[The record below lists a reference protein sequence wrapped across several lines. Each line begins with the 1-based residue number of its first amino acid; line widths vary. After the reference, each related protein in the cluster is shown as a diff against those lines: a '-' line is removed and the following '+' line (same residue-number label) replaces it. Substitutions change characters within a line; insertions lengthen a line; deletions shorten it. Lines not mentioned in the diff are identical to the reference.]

1 MNYETSLVIFFRVI
15 ECRIFSPLT
24 REEALEMTGYLRNI
38 VNNQDVR
45 PDSILIK
52 GATILSMDENVGNI
66 ARGDILISGSTITAI
81 GEDLE
86 ANGARV
92 IDATNMIAMPGMVDS
107 HRHSWEGQLRRIN
120 PNATCLEDYSNA
132 THFSFA
138 KYYRPAD
145 MYIGNLLTALGCID
159 AGITT
164 VIDNSHNSRTAAH
177 SDAAVEALLDA
188 GIRAIH
194 ASGAPVSGEWDKA
207 HWPGNWQRLQEKYF
221 KDNPESLVSLAVM
234 AQLEPALWAEARR
247 LGLPIVTEFFGSFMA
262 SELESLHRR
271 GLLGPDNI
279 FNHCTS
285 LPDEGWKILRE
296 AGVRVNVCP
305 RSDAHYGIEDGMF
318 AIQAAQRHGIS
329 PGLSVDNETSYST
342 DMFMEMR
349 VAFYLQRV
357 MGMHQQHC
365 CGTDHSLTTLPAAQ
379 LLKSATVDGA
389 ACAGLLDKVGSLTP
403 GKQAD
408 LILINVGDINLY
420 PSGNAFGTVVHATE
434 RSNIDTVIIGGRIVK
449 QHGKV
454 LGVDSTRLR
463 AAIDESRE
471 HLFAA
476 AGYEPDIFADAFLP
490 LAHAH

>member
-1 MNYETSLVIFFRVI
+1 MTNY
-15 ECRIFSPLT
+15 
-24 REEALEMTGYLRNI
+24 ARNI
-38 VNNQDVR
+38 MNNQTVT
-45 PDSILIK
+45 PSATLIR
-52 GATILSMDENVGNI
+52 GATILSMDENVGNFE
-66 ARGDILISGSTITAI
+66 RGDILITGATITAV
-81 GEDLE
+81 GQYLNAE
-86 ANGARV
+86 GAHV

-120 PNATCLEDYSNA
+120 PNATCLDDYSNA

-138 KYYRPAD
+138 KYYRPSD
-145 MYIGNLLTALGCID
+145 IYVGNLLTALGAID

-164 VIDNSHNSRTAAH
+164 IIDNSHNSRTAAH

-194 ASGAPVSGEWDKA
+194 ASGAPVSGDWDRA

-221 KDNPESLVSLAVM
+221 RNNPESLVSLAVM
-234 AQLEPALWAEARR
+234 AQLEPELWAEARR
-247 LGLPIVTEFFGSFMA
+247 LGLPIVTEFFGAEMGA
-262 SELESLHRR
+262 ELRSLHQQ

-279 FNHCTS
+279 FNHCTA

-318 AIQAAQRHGIS
+318 AIEAAQRHGIT

-357 MGMHQQHC
+357 MGMHKRQHC
-365 CGTDHSLTTLPAAQ
+365 RGTEYSLTMLPAAQ
-379 LLKSATVDGA
+379 LLKAATVDGA
-389 ACAGLLDKVGSLTP
+389 YCAGLQDKVGSLTP

-408 LILINVGDINLY
+408 LILINAGDINLY
-420 PSGNAFGTVVHATE
+420 PNGNAFGTVVHATE
-434 RSNIDTVIIGGRIVK
+434 RSNIDTVMIGGRIVK
-449 QHGKV
+449 QNGMV
-454 LGVDSTRLR
+454 VGVDRARLH

-476 AGYEPDIFADAFLP
+476 AGYKPDMFAETFLP
-490 LAHAH
+490 LEQAH

>member
-1 MNYETSLVIFFRVI
+1 
-15 ECRIFSPLT
+15 
-24 REEALEMTGYLRNI
+24 MTDYTRNI
-38 VNNQDVR
+38 VRTAESLVAR
-45 PDSILIK
+45 TLIQ
-52 GATILSMDENVGNI
+52 GATVLSMDDDIGNLVS
-66 ARGDILISGSTITAI
+66 ADILIEGSTIIAI
-81 GEDLE
+81 GENLE
-86 ANGARV
+86 ASDAAI
-92 IDATNMIAMPGMVDS
+92 IDAAGMIAMPGIVDS

-138 KYYRPAD
+138 KYYRPVD
-145 MYIGNLLTALGCID
+145 NYVGNLLTALGCID

-164 VIDNSHNSRTAAH
+164 VIDNSHNSRTAEH
-177 SDAAVEALLDA
+177 SDAAVEALFDS
-188 GIRAIH
+188 GIRAVH
-194 ASGAPVSGEWDKA
+194 ASGAPVAGEWDKA
-207 HWPGNWQRLQEKYF
+207 HWPANWQRLQEKYF
-221 KDNPESLVSLAVM
+221 KNNSDSLVSLAVM
-234 AQLEPALWAEARR
+234 AQLEPELWTEARR
-247 LGLPIVTEFFGSFMA
+247 LGLPIVTEFFGSLMA
-262 SELESLHRR
+262 SELESLHQQ

-318 AIQAAQRHGIS
+318 AMSAAQRHGIN

-357 MGMHQQHC
+357 MGMHQQHT
-365 CGTDHSLTTLPAAQ
+365 CGSKEALATLPAAQ

-389 ACAGLLDKVGSLTP
+389 YCAGLQDKIGSLTP

-408 LILINVGDINLY
+408 LILINANDINLY

-434 RSNIDTVIIGGRIVK
+434 RSNIDTVMIAGRIVK
-449 QHGKV
+449 QNGQV
-454 LGVDSTRLR
+454 IGVDSERLR
-463 AAIDESRE
+463 VAIDESRA

-476 AGYEPDIFADAFLP
+476 AGYKPDIFAETFLS
-490 LAHAH
+490 LESAQ

>member
-1 MNYETSLVIFFRVI
+1 
-15 ECRIFSPLT
+15 
-24 REEALEMTGYLRNI
+24 MTDDIRNI
-38 VNNQDVR
+38 VNNQTVNL
-45 PDSILIK
+45 PVTLIR
-52 GATILSMDENVGNI
+52 GATILSMDESVGNI
-66 ARGDILISGSTITAI
+66 ERGDILITGSTITAV
-81 GEDLE
+81 GQNLD
-86 ANGARV
+86 AQNAHV
-92 IDATNMIAMPGMVDS
+92 IDATNMIVMPGMVDS

-120 PNATCLEDYSNA
+120 PNATCLDDYSNA

-138 KYYRPAD
+138 KYYRPVD
-145 MYIGNLLTALGCID
+145 IYVGNMLTALGAID

-164 VIDNSHNSRTAAH
+164 LIDNSHNSRTAAH
-177 SDAAVEALLDA
+177 SDAAVEALIDS

-194 ASGAPVSGEWDKA
+194 ASGAPVSGDWDRA

-221 KDNPESLVSLAVM
+221 KNNPDSLVSLGVM
-234 AQLEPALWAEARR
+234 AQLEPELWAEARR
-247 LGLPIVTEFFGSFMA
+247 LNLPIVTEFFGSEMA
-262 SELESLHRR
+262 SELESLHQQ

-318 AIQAAQRHGIS
+318 AIEAAQRHGIN

-349 VAFYLQRV
+349 IAFYLQRV
-357 MGMHQQHC
+357 MGMHKQQHC
-365 CGTDHSLTTLPAAQ
+365 CDSAQSLTTLSAAQ
-379 LLKSATVDGA
+379 LLKAATVDGA
-389 ACAGLLDKVGSLTP
+389 VCAGLQDKIGSLTP

-408 LILINVGDINLY
+408 LIMINVGDINLY

-434 RSNIDTVIIGGRIVK
+434 RSNIDTVMIGGRIVK
-449 QHGKV
+449 QNGKL
-454 LGVDSTRLR
+454 LGVDSKRLR
-463 AAIDESRE
+463 AAIDESRQ

-476 AGYEPDIFADAFLP
+476 AGYEPDIFAEKFLA
-490 LAHAH
+490 LEQTH

>member
-1 MNYETSLVIFFRVI
+1 
-15 ECRIFSPLT
+15 
-24 REEALEMTGYLRNI
+24 MTDYIRNI
-38 VNNQDVR
+38 VNNQVVN
-45 PDSILIK
+45 PPVTLIR
-52 GATILSMDENVGNI
+52 GATILSMDDSVGNI
-66 ARGDILISGSTITAI
+66 ERGDILISGSTITAV
-81 GEDLE
+81 GQNL
-86 ANGARV
+86 NGQDAHV
-92 IDATNMIAMPGMVDS
+92 IDATNMIVMPGMVDS

-120 PNATCLEDYSNA
+120 PNATCLDDYSNA

-138 KYYRPAD
+138 KFYRPTD
-145 MYIGNLLTALGCID
+145 IYVGNLLTALGAID

-177 SDAAVEALLDA
+177 SDAAVEALLDS

-194 ASGAPVSGEWDKA
+194 ASGAPVSGEWDRA

-221 KDNPESLVSLAVM
+221 KNNPEGLVTLGVM
-234 AQLEPALWAEARR
+234 AQLEPELWAEARR
-247 LGLPIVTEFFGSFMA
+247 LGLPIVTEFFGSEMA
-262 SELESLHRR
+262 SELESLHQQ

-285 LPDEGWKILRE
+285 LPDEGWNILRE
-296 AGVRVNVCP
+296 AGIRVNVCP
-305 RSDAHYGIEDGMF
+305 RSDAHYGIEDGMY
-318 AIQAAQRHGIS
+318 AIDAAHRHGIN

-357 MGMHQQHC
+357 MGMHQLHC
-365 CGTDHSLTTLPAAQ
+365 CDPAHSLKSLPAVQ
-379 LLKSATVDGA
+379 LLKAATVDGA
-389 ACAGLLDKVGSLTP
+389 ACAGLQDKVGSLTP

-408 LILINVGDINLY
+408 LILINASDINLY

-434 RSNIDTVIIGGRIVK
+434 RSNIDTVMIGGRIVK
-449 QHGKV
+449 QNGKV
-454 LGVDSTRLR
+454 LGVDSTRLH

-476 AGYEPDIFADAFLP
+476 AGYEPDIFAETFLP
-490 LAHAH
+490 LK